1 VHMGVDEPRQHDVP
15 AEIQLMRVAT
25 LQLLDGFVGPDAE
38 HAPGADGHGAGERAG
53 VVGGVDGGVG
63 QDHVGE
69 AAPRR
74 PCNAMR
80 GDESRDF

>member
-1 VHMGVDEPRQHDVP
+1 MHMGVDEPRQHDVP

-25 LQLLDGFVGPDAE
+25 LELLDGFVGPDAE
-38 HAPGADGHGAGERAG
+38 HAAGTDGHGAGEGAG
-53 VVGGVDGGVG
+53 GIGGVDGGVG

-74 PCNAMR
+74 PCNARR
-80 GDESRDF
+80 GERR